1 MDQQQRWSGH
11 SEARG
16 RIGSKTIGGQGG
28 GTAKLR
34 DWSDDVRGAS
44 GLPLH
49 NLSCRLAPRGPTA
62 ECGGIAGKT
71 GASPDRRR
79 GGVAG
84 DPVLVFRCH
93 GRQGNRTR

>member
-1 MDQQQRWSGH
+1 M
-11 SEARG
+11 
-16 RIGSKTIGGQGG
+16 
-28 GTAKLR
+28 AKLR

-49 NLSCRLAPRGPTA
+49 NLSRRLAPRGPTA
-62 ECGGIAGKT
+62 GCGGIPGKT
-71 GASPDRRR
+71 GTIPDRRR